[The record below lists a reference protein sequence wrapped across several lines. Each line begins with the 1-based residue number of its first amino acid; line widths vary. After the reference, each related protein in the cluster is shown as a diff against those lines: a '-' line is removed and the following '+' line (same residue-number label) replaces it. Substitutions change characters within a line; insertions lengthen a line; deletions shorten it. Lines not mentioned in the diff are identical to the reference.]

1 MSDSQPGD
9 LVEIWEGGSLVTA
22 VLLGHEKGRWRVVSE
37 EGRQMRIAASRIAH
51 LAGRAT
57 PHPES
62 GARAAAEHSREAH
75 RRAQEVDIPAL
86 WEILVDAG
94 GRHTPASLAT
104 LALGDESA
112 ASTSA
117 VIRRLSLERS
127 FFERKGDD
135 WVARSREAVGQT
147 LRRVQVEADRERRRG
162 SFITGVKARLSGGQP
177 SKDAW
182 PGVTDRPYLD
192 RLIDLA
198 VHGDESVNRKE
209 AAGLLEDLGESGPIA
224 WLAAFDLLV
233 RLGVFTED
241 ENLEIRRF
249 GIRTGFPEEVR
260 EAAARA
266 AASPVQAP
274 RRDLTHLTI
283 LTVDDAETAEI
294 DDGLSWEEREDGASI
309 IGVHIADPS
318 TFVRPGDIVDEV
330 ALQRAATWYFPER
343 RLTMLPPVI
352 SEGASSLVEGHPRPS
367 LSFFLHL
374 GPEAQPRKFEI
385 VPSTIRCSARL
396 TYDEA
401 AALLEGREGQAERN
415 GIARVL
421 AGLRGCADRLRERRV
436 RAGAVILRTPE
447 VSVRIDAGGGIHLKR
462 IGERGISRELVAEM
476 MIQIN
481 SECAGFCATS
491 GIPAIYRRQ
500 APPQTVPEPVPDG
513 PYDPVAVRTVRR
525 GLRRG
530 EVGLSPEPHYALGV
544 PAYMQIT
551 SPLRRYQD
559 LAAMRQI
566 KAWLAAEPLPY
577 DAEALSRIAATTE
590 AAERAARQAESA
602 AESYWILKHLAG
614 RIGEQLEGIVIH
626 AEPRRTVVELCDT
639 LTVAAIPARPDHA
652 AGLRLR
658 LIVEEVRPRL
668 TWIRLREA
676 APESP
681 PPA

>member
-22 VLLGHEKGRWRVVSE
+22 VLLGHEKGRWRVVTE

-75 RRAQEVDIPAL
+75 RRAQEVDVPAL

-94 GRHTPASLAT
+94 GRHTAASLAT

-117 VIRRLSLERS
+117 VIRRLSLERT
-127 FFERKGDD
+127 FFERKGDE
-135 WVARSREAVGQT
+135 WAARSREAVGQT
-147 LRRVQVEADRERRRG
+147 LRRVQVESDRERRRS
-162 SFITGVKARLSGGQP
+162 SFIAGVKARLSGGQAP
-177 SKDAW
+177 GDAW
-182 PGVTDRPYLD
+182 PGEVNRHYLD

-233 RLGVFTED
+233 RLGVFKED

-249 GIRTGFPEEVR
+249 GIRTEFPEEVR
-260 EAAARA
+260 EAAGRA
-266 AASPVQAP
+266 AASPAQAP

-283 LTVDDAETAEI
+283 LTVDDADTSEI
-294 DDGLSWEEREDGASI
+294 DDGLSWDEGEDGVSI
-309 IGVHIADPS
+309 VGVHIADPS
-318 TFVRPGDIVDEV
+318 TFVRAGDIVDEE

-352 SEGASSLVEGHPRPS
+352 SEGAASLVEGQPRPS

-374 GPEAQPRKFEI
+374 DPEAQPRKFEI

-401 AALLEGREGQAERN
+401 DALLEGQEGRD

-421 AGLRGCADRLRERRV
+421 AGLRGCADQLREKRL

-447 VSVRIDAGGGIHLKR
+447 VGVRIDADGGIHLKR

-500 APPQTVPEPVPDG
+500 APPQTTPEPVPDG
-513 PYDPVAVRTVRR
+513 PYDPVAVRAVRR

-602 AESYWILKHLAG
+602 AESYWILKHLSG

-668 TWIRLREA
+668 AWIRLRETGSEA
-676 APESP
+676 R